1 MMARQASKGGVAL
14 APDAPLDAEVILSQQ
29 NQVAVLS
36 AEQDS
41 QVRAVAEQLGYQLPA
56 DCTDPDLIQRD
67 IAANMRRSVE
77 ACLEV
82 GRGLQVLKTACG
94 HGNFL
99 PRLEALGIER
109 FVAAKF
115 IAAAIKFSSLPASSA
130 LTKAIGSQSKLIEM
144 LVLDDGELQELEL
157 TGQTGELTLD
167 DVATMSVKELRKALR
182 EAREDK
188 KALQQVAAS
197 KNDKIDELSAQL
209 AKKPLVIVL
218 PPDQEAKQ
226 LRQEVAALAFEA
238 EADITGKLREGF
250 AKLQQHGES
259 TGADHAS
266 WKAGLVA
273 HLERM
278 LQALKSEFHLPEV
291 DAGSGIEQFPWLN
304 GQGDA

>member
-36 AEQDS
+36 AEHDS

-94 HGNFL
+94 HGNFID
-99 PRLEALGIER
+99 RLDALGIDR
-109 FVAAKF
+109 HVAKRF
-115 IAAAIKFSSLPASSA
+115 IAAAVKFSSLPASSA

-259 TGADHAS
+259 TGVDHAS

>member
-14 APDAPLDAEVILSQQ
+14 APDAPLDGEAILSQQ
-29 NQVAVLS
+29 NQIAVLS

-94 HGNFL
+94 HGNFID
-99 PRLEALGIER
+99 RLDALGIDR
-109 FVAAKF
+109 HVAKRF
-115 IAAAIKFSSLPASSA
+115 IAAAVKFSSLPASSA

-259 TGADHAS
+259 TGVDHAS